1 MADKKTEVTEIAKDV
16 VKEVK
21 QPSLT
26 KGHINRKLKAMNGK
40 DGAIFERNANRVI
53 ANNR

>member
-1 MADKKTEVTEIAKDV
+1 MADKKPE
-16 VKEVK
+16 VKEVIKTDK
-21 QPSLT
+21 QASTT
-26 KGHINRKLKAMNGK
+26 KGHVNRKLKVMNGK